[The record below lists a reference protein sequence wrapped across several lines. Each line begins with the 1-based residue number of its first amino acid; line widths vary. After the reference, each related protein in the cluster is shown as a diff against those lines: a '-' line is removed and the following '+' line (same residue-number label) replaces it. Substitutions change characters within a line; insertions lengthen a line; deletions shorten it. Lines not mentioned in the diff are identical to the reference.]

1 MKALRLM
8 EISREMA
15 LIILKYMEQNN
26 AFDFPFIITC
36 KEYTIEDDDFVEIE
50 PSEYE
55 NIQDD
60 TAYQTFE
67 LVSCSWADRLFGYET
82 NTIIAKKCMVEIL
95 FYTLLADCQDHIKF
109 FDNDFRQKME
119 LYSNLV
125 MCS

>member
-1 MKALRLM
+1 
-8 EISREMA
+8 
-15 LIILKYMEQNN
+15 MEQND
-26 AFDFPFIITC
+26 AFDFPFIVTC

-60 TAYQTFE
+60 TTYQTFE
-67 LVSCSWADRLFGYET
+67 LVSCSWADRLFGYEA

-95 FYTLLADCQDHIKF
+95 FYTLLADCQEHIKF
-109 FDNDFRQKME
+109 FDSNFRQKMK

-125 MCS
+125 KYSWKFKQTNLLAVFEDA